1 MGPAGTAAI
10 AGGLVAS
17 PIVLL
22 SAYTLATTGEGLPPG
37 PGGAFGAAGGQ
48 LSFVCLRMHALAS
61 PCGML
66 GNHAAGLSQL
76 RIDM

>member
-37 PGGAFGAAGGQ
+37 PGGAFGAAGEH
-48 LSFVCLRMHALAS
+48 SASHDWCVPCMRALPWLA
-61 PCGML
+61 
-66 GNHAAGLSQL
+66 N
-76 RIDM
+76 

>member
-37 PGGAFGAAGGQ
+37 PGGALGAAGMLLLTRTRCKLPGIPYDAQQ
-48 LSFVCLRMHALAS
+48 LHTGSKTSH
-61 PCGML
+61 
-66 GNHAAGLSQL
+66 H
-76 RIDM
+76 